1 MKWKPYDPTWLVA
14 LAKERYPDEEW
25 LVEALSKCTRCMLES
40 KAYIYFVSPERPNQD
55 RSEWQIV
62 TNVGLYSRKEGLL
75 ILDILTDQRVGGVE
89 FINNIMDAR
98 MLGPVRPNV
107 QRRA

>member
-1 MKWKPYDPTWLVA
+1 M
-14 LAKERYPDEEW
+14 YPLHAREQGVHLLCEPG
-25 LVEALSKCTRCMLES
+25 AS
-40 KAYIYFVSPERPNQD
+40 NQD
-55 RSEWQIV
+55 GSEWQFV
-62 TNVGLYSRKEGLL
+62 TNVELYSRKEGLL